1 LPSQKNE
8 FPGARFFPL
17 CCQAP
22 AIKLRKTSDLDLLI
36 VEPFKFLLLPRNSPL
51 LKITFKLSWK
61 DQRNNPRARVIGK
74 IL

>member
-1 LPSQKNE
+1 
-8 FPGARFFPL
+8 
-17 CCQAP
+17 
-22 AIKLRKTSDLDLLI
+22 LRKTSDLDLLI